1 MSCQEEVIRIGKKL
15 EKMISSKNVD
25 DAAGLDLLNSL
36 KKQPMTLEVLQKTRI
51 GMTVNTFRKSCNND
65 DVVLLAKALI
75 KAWKKLLPESG
86 SSSSKSSGTSSK
98 GNSRN
103 AAEDDDSSRGS
114 QPPADTTSQKSD
126 SSRDDSEP
134 ASSSTS
140 GLQASYTA
148 DGVRL
153 KCREMISNALR
164 TPCDVDGTWDYD
176 AIAAT
181 VEDSIFKEFRN
192 TEMKYKNKI
201 RSRVANLKDVKNP
214 RLRENVL
221 MGVISAERLA
231 EMTTIEM
238 ASDEMKSLRAQLT
251 KEAINDHQ
259 MSTQGGTKSDL
270 FKCGRCGQR
279 DTTYN
284 QVQTRSA
291 DEPMTTFVL
300 CNHCGNRW
308 KFC

>member
-1 MSCQEEVIRIGKKL
+1 MSCHEEVIRIGKKL
-15 EKMISSKNVD
+15 EKMILSKNVD
-25 DAAGLDLLNSL
+25 DAVGLDLLNNL
-36 KKQPMTLEVLQKTRI
+36 KKQPMTLEVLTKTRI

-65 DVVLLAKALI
+65 DVVLLAKTLI
-75 KAWKKLLPESG
+75 KAWKKLLPES
-86 SSSSKSSGTSSK
+86 SSSASKSNATTSRS
-98 GNSRN
+98 NSCN
-103 AAEDDDSSRGS
+103 AADDDDSSRGS
-114 QPPADTTSQKSD
+114 QPPPDSTSQKSD
-126 SSRDDSEP
+126 SSRDSEP
-134 ASSSTS
+134 AASSTS
-140 GLQASYTA
+140 GTSQASYTT

-153 KCREMISNALR
+153 KCRDMISSALR

-176 AIAAT
+176 AIAAVT
-181 VEDSIFKEFRN
+181 EDCIFKEFRN

-201 RSRVANLKDVKNP
+201 RSRVANLKDLKNP

-231 EMTTIEM
+231 QMSTNEM

-270 FKCGRCGQR
+270 FKCGRCGMR